1 MLKICI
7 DPGHGGTDRANRGPT
22 GYVEAD
28 GVLDIAK
35 RLRILLQ
42 PYFKVIMT
50 REKDETVSLQH
61 RSQIANEEKVD
72 ALISI
77 HTNAGPLEARGIESF
92 YSFNGQWGSR
102 YFEKAQELAGSIQ
115 KKLIEH
121 TGLKNR
127 GTKTRIIDNMNSPN
141 WRKDYYSIIRESR
154 CPVVLIEAGF
164 HSNPQEESLLK
175 TEEFRQKIALAIAE
189 GVKEVFGIMDKNQR
203 YPDVAPDRWSYND
216 IDRMARYGLMEGFP
230 DGTFQPTQ
238 PITREQMAS
247 LMARLTFRLALFTK
261 CDIENRINPAVATVF
276 TNAGLGTGF
285 WVSRER
291 VVTNRHVVGNDKSVT
306 LIMDGQ
312 PNRTATVVAI
322 SSSHDLAL
330 LQPSLPNDAFLKV
343 SERELYQGKHVAVIG
358 SPRGLSYS
366 LTQGVISHPRRSVG
380 LDGPN
385 DCFQTDAAIN
395 PGNSGGPVIDGYG
408 EVVGVA
414 VAKHVGENIDNIGL
428 AIRNDVLRE
437 FLKENKVI

>member
-1 MLKICI
+1 MPKICI

-50 REKDETVSLQH
+50 REKDETVSLQR

-77 HTNAGPLEARGIESF
+77 HTNAGPPEARGIESF
-92 YSFNGQWGSR
+92 YSFNGQWGSKFR
-102 YFEKAQELAGSIQ
+102 EAAQDLAYSIQ
-115 KKLIEH
+115 RKLIEY
-121 TGLKNR
+121 TGLYNR
-127 GTKTRIIDNMNSPN
+127 GVKTRVVTDMKSSL
-141 WRKDYYSIIRESR
+141 WRQDYYSIIRESK
-154 CPVVLIEAGF
+154 CPVVLVEAGF
-164 HSNPQEESLLK
+164 HSNPQEEALLK
-175 TEEFRQKIALAIAE
+175 TEEFRQKIAAAIAE
-189 GVKEVFGIMDKNQR
+189 GIMEVYKVDKNQR

-216 IDRMARYGLMEGFP
+216 IDRMARYGLMEGYP
-230 DGTFQPTQ
+230 DGTFKPTE

-247 LMARLTFRLALFTK
+247 LMARLTFRLALFTQ
-261 CDIENRINPAVATVF
+261 CDLATRINPAVATVF

-285 WVSRER
+285 WVSKEKL
-291 VVTNRHVVGNDKSVT
+291 VTNRHVVGNDTSVT
-306 LIMDGQ
+306 VIMDGK
-312 PNRTATVVAI
+312 PNQTAQVIVK
-322 SSSHDLAL
+322 SSKHDLAL
-330 LQPSLPNDAFLKV
+330 LQASVPNEAFLKV
-343 SERELYQGKHVAVIG
+343 SEREIYQGKHVAVIG

-366 LTQGVISHPRRSVG
+366 LTQGVISHTNRSVG
-380 LDGPN
+380 LDGLN